1 MFTGDDLAP
10 ALLAWLTDNMSLS
23 ARSRTEFHVATP
35 RLHKKGGK
43 EEEID
48 VDAVESGCKKQTC
61 HCTAM

>member
-23 ARSRTEFHVATP
+23 ACSHTAFHVATP

-43 EEEID
+43 KEID
-48 VDAVESGCKKQTC
+48 VDAVESGCKK
-61 HCTAM
+61 